1 MTAPEHSS
9 TAAADRGGR
18 APEPAAAKPP
28 EWVSSLMMTPSDFI
42 RHRLLALLILRLIG
56 FAFVAASVLPIVSWL
71 SEGLRDG
78 DLLDMYYYGGR
89 FVTAFVLGVM
99 GVAGMVAAGPL
110 SRRFVVMPR
119 EPRCPECRFSLAG
132 LTEPRCPECGLRLDG
147 GVPRVPTRHTAAQHR
162 SWLLGTVVGLRLVA
176 VGFLMF
182 GLSGL
187 LQWLWW
193 AVDDASALLYP
204 FLGTEELVVFT
215 LAIVTALLPGALLWW
230 LAPPIGRMCLQAGMK
245 PEIEPV
251 APDDS
256 RVA

>member
-1 MTAPEHSS
+1 MTVPKPPS
-9 TAAADRGGR
+9 TQSADRDSR
-18 APEPAAAKPP
+18 APADPP
-28 EWVSSLMMTPSDFI
+28 EWVSSLMLTPSDLV
-42 RHRLLALLILRLIG
+42 RHRLLALLVLRLIG
-56 FAFVAASVLPIVSWL
+56 FAFLAASVLPIVSWV

-89 FVTAFVLGVM
+89 FVTAFVLGAT
-99 GVAGMVAAGPL
+99 GIAGMLAAGPL

-119 EPRCPECRFSLAG
+119 DHSCPECRFSLTG
-132 LTEPRCPECGLRLDG
+132 LIEPQCPECGLRLDA
-147 GVPRVPTRHTAAQHR
+147 GVPRVPSRHTASQHR
-162 SWLLGTVVGLRLVA
+162 AWLLGTVVGLRLLAVA
-176 VGFLMF
+176 FVAY

-204 FLGTEELVVFT
+204 FLGAEELFAFT

-245 PEIEPV
+245 PEIEPSS
-251 APDDS
+251 PDDS